1 MFSPG
6 TILLGKYR
14 VDEILGVGGYGY
26 VLRAHDLAND
36 VSVAIK
42 VLRADIELDRENLE
56 RFLREARAGVALRS
70 EHVVRIDDFGR
81 FDDGSPYMVMELL
94 DGVDLGRMLASRGPL
109 PIAHAADIVLQ
120 TCVVLA
126 DAHALGIFHRDIKP
140 TNLFATQR
148 PDGSELIKV
157 LDFGI
162 AKVANVPVS
171 LTQSTTI
178 LGTPTYMSP
187 EQMRS
192 ARDID
197 GRSDIWSLG
206 AVLYELVE
214 GHVAF
219 PAPTFAELVMMV
231 ATEQPAPL
239 VAAPA
244 LAHVIARCLG
254 KRPEDRYR
262 DLAELASAI
271 APFAAPTATTQA
283 RVARTHRALGQTPG
297 ALPPAT
303 PVRIRRKRGLFAPL
317 LIGSVVVAA
326 AAATIV
332 VLTHQPEQPRVPTI
346 AASTPPK
353 VDAVPAAKND
363 VAAKVDAAP
372 PKGDAP
378 TSTKIAAAPS
388 TVAAPPLAKIDAAPP
403 VKVDAPAK
411 IAAAPAKAK
420 VDPKPTKP
428 PVAKPIVKPVAKPE
442 IAAPKEPCDP
452 YKTLGGC

>member
-94 DGVDLGRMLASRGPL
+94 DGVDLGRLLASRGPL
-109 PIAHAADIVLQ
+109 PIAHAADIMLQ
-120 TCVVLA
+120 VCVALA

-140 TNLFATQR
+140 TNLFATLHS
-148 PDGSELIKV
+148 DGSELIKV

-192 ARDID
+192 ARDVD

-219 PAPTFAELVMMV
+219 PAPTFPELVVMV

-254 KRPEDRYR
+254 KRPDDRYR

-271 APFAAPTATTQA
+271 APFAAASATTQA
-283 RVARTHRALGQTPG
+283 RVARIHRALGQTPG
-297 ALPPAT
+297 ALPPAA
-303 PVRIRRKRGLFAPL
+303 PVRIRRKRRLFAPL

-326 AAATIV
+326 AAATLV
-332 VLTHQPEQPRVPTI
+332 VVTHQPAPPRV
-346 AASTPPK
+346 ASAPK
-353 VDAVPAAKND
+353 L
-363 VAAKVDAAP
+363 DAA
-372 PKGDAP
+372 
-378 TSTKIAAAPS
+378 
-388 TVAAPPLAKIDAAPP
+388 AKIDAAVPA
-403 VKVDAPAK
+403 APAK
-411 IAAAPAKAK
+411 IEAAPAKIEAAK
-420 VDPKPTKP
+420 VDVAPAKVEAAKIAPAKPKLD
-428 PVAKPIVKPVAKPE
+428 PVAKPIAKPKPKPAVTVAKPE
-442 IAAPKEPCDP
+442 PVAPKPPCDP